1 MRRLDRG
8 ERRQH
13 VLTVHE
19 LDALAPDDVREPVG
33 QARVEPLVLEVVA
46 DVRQRRRRE
55 AELDDPNALVLT
67 LAASFGLT
75 RPRLYDDDFMAA
87 PPQALRQL
95 VRAPAA
101 AAADGWER
109 IGR

>member
-1 MRRLDRG
+1 MRRLDRW
-8 ERRQH
+8 ERREH
-13 VLTVHE
+13 VLTVYE
-19 LDALAPDDVREPVG
+19 LDALALDDFREPVG
-33 QARVEPLVLEVVA
+33 KARVEPLVLEVVA
-46 DVRQRRRRE
+46 DVRQGRRRE
-55 AELDDPNALVLT
+55 AELDDPNAFVLA

-75 RPRLYDDDFMAA
+75 RPRLYDDDRVAA

-109 IGR
+109 VGR